1 MIRRDVDNGHMAME
15 APTGQVPP
23 GLLGLRPPADLAEAP
38 VARAPVPPASRP
50 KAAPKA
56 AEQPPERP
64 AYPVISSGWDSEDEE
79 SRGKTSDLMTAVK
92 ALAVLSL
99 FIVAVALLIR

>member
-1 MIRRDVDNGHMAME
+1 MAME
-15 APTGQVPP
+15 APSRQATP

-50 KAAPKA
+50 KPAPQAA
-56 AEQPPERP
+56 ERP
-64 AYPVISSGWDSEDEE
+64 AYPVISSGWDSEDQE

>member
-1 MIRRDVDNGHMAME
+1 MAME
-15 APTGQVPP
+15 APTRQAPQA
-23 GLLGLRPPADLAEAP
+23 LLGLRPPADLAEGP
-38 VARAPVPPASRP
+38 VARAPVTPASRSQ
-50 KAAPKA
+50 AAPKV
-56 AEQPPERP
+56 AEKAPERP

-99 FIVAVALLIR
+99 FIVAIALLIR

>member
-38 VARAPVPPASRP
+38 VARAPVPPASR
-50 KAAPKA
+50 PKA

>member
-1 MIRRDVDNGHMAME
+1 ME
-15 APTGQVPP
+15 APTRQAPP
-23 GLLGLRPPADLAEAP
+23 GLLGLRPPADLAEVP
-38 VARAPVPPASRP
+38 VARAPAPPASRP
-50 KAAPKA
+50 KAAPPKA

-64 AYPVISSGWDSEDEE
+64 AYPVISSGWDSEDQE

-99 FIVAVALLIR
+99 FIVAIALLIR